1 MKTLFCSPFLLVGA
15 LSLAFACTVEKTDA
29 DKPPGKADRKM
40 PGKADD
46 AKGDAKG
53 GVAQAAGKAAADAKA
68 QQDQKADAKAALK
81 GPHDQPP
88 TPAAGDGKF
97 SKGQM
102 LRPGA
107 TPEDLLA
114 YATAQGDPMG
124 GKFTLEDAFAGD
136 AELADTSK
144 GKLHAKFK
152 TTMGDFDCEL
162 YEDKTPLTV
171 ANFVG
176 LARGARPSYDYGK
189 DEWVK
194 KKYYDGVIFHRVIK
208 GFMLQTGDAA
218 GPGTGT
224 PGRPE
229 PGKPVMPG
237 YSIVDEFDKSL
248 THTGPGIL
256 SMANRGPNTG
266 GSQFFVTVAPTPHL
280 DNKHAIFGKC
290 DKDIPVKISEV
301 KVDPRRGNKPY
312 DEVKIETIEIFRK

>member
-1 MKTLFCSPFLLVGA
+1 MSGVFAQFVTSEGSFTVRLFDQEAPA
-15 LSLAFACTVEKTDA
+15 TVE
-29 DKPPGKADRKM
+29 
-40 PGKADD
+40 
-46 AKGDAKG
+46 
-53 GVAQAAGKAAADAKA
+53 
-68 QQDQKADAKAALK
+68 
-81 GPHDQPP
+81 
-88 TPAAGDGKF
+88 
-97 SKGQM
+97 
-102 LRPGA
+102 
-107 TPEDLLA
+107 
-114 YATAQGDPMG
+114 
-124 GKFTLEDAFAGD
+124 
-136 AELADTSK
+136 
-144 GKLHAKFK
+144 
-152 TTMGDFDCEL
+152 
-162 YEDKTPLTV
+162 
-171 ANFVG
+171 NFVG
-176 LARGARPSYDYGK
+176 LAEGTKECTDPRGN
-189 DEWVK
+189 K
-194 KKYYDGVIFHRVIK
+194 KSNAPYYDGVIFHRVIK